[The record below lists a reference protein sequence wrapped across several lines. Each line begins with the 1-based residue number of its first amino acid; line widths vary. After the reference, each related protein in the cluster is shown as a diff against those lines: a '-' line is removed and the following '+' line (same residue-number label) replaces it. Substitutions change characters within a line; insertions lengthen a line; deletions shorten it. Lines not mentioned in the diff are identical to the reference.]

1 MLSYA
6 GFSYIPLF
14 DLRCMAKSSVH
25 SKIQRSF
32 TSTLTSQ
39 GALATNLKES
49 HTKCLPGH
57 SQRSATGSAGQ
68 PFHCQHICVCC
79 HHCQHCTN
87 NFRTLLTHSSCSQ
100 QLGRAG
106 ALPWKQL
113 TDDKYIYIHTCTH
126 YHYKPWLNADFGW
139 LEKGPPL
146 PPYCNHQQ
154 ACWAAKM
161 DFGITNLS
169 GWTVNETWLLYLQLP
184 QTGANVSRI
193 NTVASPVHHQP
204 NLFIHMT

>member
-39 GALATNLKES
+39 GALDTNLKES

-57 SQRSATGSAGQ
+57 SEISYRFSWSALSLPAHLRVLPSLPTLHEQLQSTAHTQFMFSAAWQSWG
-68 PFHCQHICVCC
+68 P
-79 HHCQHCTN
+79 
-87 NFRTLLTHSSCSQ
+87 
-100 QLGRAG
+100 
-106 ALPWKQL
+106 ALKAADGWQI
-113 TDDKYIYIHTCTH
+113 YIYIHTCTH